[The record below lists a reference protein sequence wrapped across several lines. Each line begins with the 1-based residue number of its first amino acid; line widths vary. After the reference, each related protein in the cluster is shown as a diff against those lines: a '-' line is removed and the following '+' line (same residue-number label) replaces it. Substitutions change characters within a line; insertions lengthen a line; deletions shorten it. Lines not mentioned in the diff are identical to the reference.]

1 MKRKNLFLLSAII
14 FGIISLLHLL
24 RIVNDWTINVE
35 GMKSIPMWLSW
46 LAFVL
51 AGYLSYSFFNLK
63 K

>member
-24 RIVNDWTINVE
+24 RIVNDWTINVV
-35 GMKSIPMWLSW
+35 GVKSIPMWLSW